1 MELVKAHVSD
11 DVDFWREGVRA
22 LVEPLMEVEV
32 TPCETYT
39 QSVAAYPEHGLVR
52 RGLSPQCQQI

>member
-11 DVDFWREGVRA
+11 DVDFLREGVRT
-22 LVEPLMEVEV
+22 LVETLMEMEV
-32 TPCETYT
+32 TQCEICT